1 MLETK
6 MTEMLGVK
14 YPIQCGTMHG
24 LTTAEVVAPVAEAG
38 CFCCLPASYYES
50 KEELLEEVEK
60 VRDRTDQP
68 FGINVALFPELNP
81 TFTAEERID
90 WVIESGVKILETA
103 GRSPEP
109 QRKQISDAGLIHI
122 HKCARVRDAVKAEKV
137 GVDIVSIVG
146 TECGGHPSMEEV
158 GFIVLIPAAIDA
170 ISVPLIAGGG
180 ICDGRSVIAALALGA
195 AGVNIGTRFMATK
208 DFPIHR
214 EFKDKLIEW
223 DEKRHPPRHE
233 IPQEPQPGAANPVV
247 GEDHRGGEPGGHA
260 GGAGAADQR
269 WRQQAWMAGRNGGTR
284 HVPGWAGHRADSRR
298 PDDVGAG
305 GEDRRRS
312 RGDEGDDRSAVD
324 HDVSRGRRDPHPGEQ
339 ETRVERAGRARRPG

>member
-24 LTTAEVVAPVAEAG
+24 LTTSEVVAPVAEAG
-38 CFCCLPASYYES
+38 CLCCLPASYYES
-50 KEELLEEVEK
+50 KEELLEEIAK
-60 VRDRTDQP
+60 VRGQTDQP
-68 FGINVALFPELNP
+68 FGVNVALFPELNP
-81 TFTAEERID
+81 TFSPEARID
-90 WVIESGVKILETA
+90 WIAESGVKILETA

-109 QRKQISDAGLIHI
+109 QRKQIADAGLIHI

-170 ISVPLIAGGG
+170 VSVPLIAGGG
-180 ICDGRSVIAALALGA
+180 ICDGRSVIASLALGA

-208 DFPIHR
+208 DFPIHG

-223 DEKRHPPRHE
+223 DENRTLLVMKSLKNPSRVLHTSWSE
-233 IPQEPQPGAANPVV
+233 KILEAENKGATLQELIPLISGSVSKLGWRDGTVEEGMYP
-247 GEDHRGGEPGGHA
+247 A
-260 GGAGAADQR
+260 GQVI
-269 WRQQAWMAGRNGGTR
+269 GRI
-284 HVPGWAGHRADSRR
+284 
-298 PDDVGAG
+298 
-305 GEDRRRS
+305 
-312 RGDEGDDRSAVD
+312 
-324 HDVSRGRRDPHPGEQ
+324 HDVPTMSEL
-339 ETRVERAGRARRPG
+339 VERIVAEAVETKGKIAQL